1 MRSVC
6 THISMHTACHDPCSA
21 ATTWQNVQL
30 NSNPVYVPVRRCY
43 FENVTM
49 RTGAISADR
58 SICCFGPDCPA
69 ILMRNCELGGASGLL
84 VPNSLGPRT
93 KLILRNCHLH
103 SVGSPMPAIA
113 MEAGSLTAH
122 GMM

>member
-1 MRSVC
+1 
-6 THISMHTACHDPCSA
+6 
-21 ATTWQNVQL
+21 
-30 NSNPVYVPVRRCY
+30 
-43 FENVTM
+43 M

-122 GMM
+122 GMMHMAVAFLTCMLDIEDLTEFHQPLTSSNQAPWVWNVHLHILLVLH